1 MKYKV
6 GDKVRV
12 RRDLVVDNEYGV
24 GNWAFNSAMNLFL
37 GQEVTIDAVKDD
49 CEEDI
54 NHYDIEEDFGMW
66 GWVDE
71 MFEGYANEYKLID
84 ILNKIA
90 NDEIEEGTKV
100 IYNDMEFVYDGEELW
115 SEEDLTIH
123 YYIDYNAELNKV
135 VKLIEPDD
143 FPEGG
148 KMVEKLDM
156 DALTW
161 NDLKTK
167 QKIEILFNKINE
179 LIDAMKE
186 D

>member
-6 GDKVRV
+6 GDKARV
-12 RRDLVVDNEYGV
+12 RRDLEIGKSYGE
-24 GNWAFNSAMNLFL
+24 GKWAFNSAMSLFA
-37 GQEVTIDAVKDD
+37 GDEITIKAVNDEFD
-49 CEEDI
+49 ED
-54 NHYDIEEDFGMW
+54 NFYDIEEDFGMW

-71 MFEGYANEYKLID
+71 MFEGYAKEYKLID
-84 ILNKIA
+84 VLNKIA
-90 NDEIEEGTKV
+90 NGEIEEGTKV

-135 VKLIEPDD
+135 VELIEPEHI
-143 FPEGG
+143 PEVG

-179 LIDAMKE
+179 LIDAME
-186 D
+186 EE